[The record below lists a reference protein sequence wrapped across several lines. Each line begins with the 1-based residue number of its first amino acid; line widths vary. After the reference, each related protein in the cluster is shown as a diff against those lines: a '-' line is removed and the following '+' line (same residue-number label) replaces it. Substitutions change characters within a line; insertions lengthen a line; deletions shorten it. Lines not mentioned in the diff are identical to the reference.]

1 MHRRL
6 IIIIIV
12 CANLSVD
19 VLRQLHTALIVTE
32 SWRLPLA
39 AYDTG
44 AGALRMETNNQTT
57 KTPQQPVHQS
67 RGSFRHSSVPGSS
80 PSTSTKPSASSLPPP
95 INHEDADQEP
105 ISDHSP

>member
-44 AGALRMETNNQTT
+44 AGASGMKTKQTNN
-57 KTPQQPVHQS
+57 
-67 RGSFRHSSVPGSS
+67 RRFN
-80 PSTSTKPSASSLPPP
+80 
-95 INHEDADQEP
+95 I
-105 ISDHSP
+105 